1 MPGHKGFKLQ
11 QLVNFQ
17 KFSTVRVNISKLW
30 KPITWEKKQ
39 LNRKMSSFLLSNLCY
54 WCLECVWIDYVWVVL
69 LARLHLVLGHGY
81 CYTIVTMPGLTTV
94 NEFLFWDNTN
104 TQQACITIEPWENK
118 SQETA
123 IFLWINPW
131 CITNFT
137 GSVDLVIKWGR
148 ELLTRFSQ
156 GETWL
161 LDWGCQWAGGHQT
174 LGFFLW

>member
-1 MPGHKGFKLQ
+1 
-11 QLVNFQ
+11 
-17 KFSTVRVNISKLW
+17 
-30 KPITWEKKQ
+30 
-39 LNRKMSSFLLSNLCY
+39 MSSFLLSNLCY
-54 WCLECVWIDYVWVVL
+54 WCLEFVWIDYVWVVL

-81 CYTIVTMPGLTTV
+81 CYTIVTMPGFTNV

-118 SQETA
+118 TQETA
-123 IFLWINPW
+123 IFFWINPW

-137 GSVDLVIKWGR
+137 GSMDLVIKWDR

-174 LGFFLW
+174 LVFFFYDNSIEFPLINQHQTLQVGTSYQNTRWEWFWGQLDCKILAS